1 MKKIILLLVTSITM
15 IGSAD
20 AAVKKVPQ
28 VIEELVKS
36 MNSGD
41 ADAAGILGDLNCD
54 GFTDF
59 DRDTTKAMI
68 EKSYKSGSAF
78 GKYSYGSS
86 LQVGRLGFEKNEAEG
101 KRLVT
106 EAIPVLKEMAENNN
120 AFACLMLYYIYN
132 GGQSNEGQNMPESSK
147 WLRKGEELGNPFC
160 VYFLYWEMTNPEYP
174 STPQEEVMME
184 KFENLRIE
192 VRFPVERVKILYAQ
206 IIDRAIKTSK
216 FIHISYS
223 SDGESVLNLF
233 RCERFKCNVFLRYGI
248 RDKNYTLYTNPEVYI
263 EYNKKADINTTNT
276 MTDLRYTLDS
286 QTMYELS
293 GCAEKMDSWETKAVT
308 LYPPAFEKCINENR
322 DKQKER
328 AVVFFWDGLCF
339 INYGFGNYGHTA
351 NSEFHAKLA
360 MSKAEKDLLLNVF
373 QTSYNSESDPHSFYK
388 KSQAIILDAVQK
400 QNKKQN
406 LIDNNFN

>member
-1 MKKIILLLVTSITM
+1 MKKIIILLVASITM
-15 IGSAD
+15 IGNAD

-106 EAIPVLKEMAENNN
+106 EAIPALKEMAENNN

-192 VRFPVERVKILYAQ
+192 VRFPVERLKILYAQ

-233 RCERFKCNVFLRYGI
+233 RCERFKGSL
-248 RDKNYTLYTNPEVYI
+248 KN
-263 EYNKKADINTTNT
+263 
-276 MTDLRYTLDS
+276 
-286 QTMYELS
+286 
-293 GCAEKMDSWETKAVT
+293 
-308 LYPPAFEKCINENR
+308 FE
-322 DKQKER
+322 
-328 AVVFFWDGLCF
+328 F
-339 INYGFGNYGHTA
+339 
-351 NSEFHAKLA
+351 
-360 MSKAEKDLLLNVF
+360 
-373 QTSYNSESDPHSFYK
+373 
-388 KSQAIILDAVQK
+388 
-400 QNKKQN
+400 
-406 LIDNNFN
+406 